1 MEEEIE
7 TNNNLSSGPTH
18 VMYTPT
24 ILAAWII
31 LEFIL
36 LFNVLVYKFHSIY
49 QFVFMKINIF
59 I

>member
-31 LEFIL
+31 LEFIF
-36 LFNVLVYKFHSIY
+36 LFNF
-49 QFVFMKINIF
+49 
-59 I
+59 